1 MFPASM
7 PRSCGDFGE
16 CMGTRFGLVSSMNG
30 CLRFVIG
37 VVAYTMM
44 IRILRYGFKAK
55 VPCLLTRDNTVRVY
69 VRPRTDPI
77 TN

>member
-37 VVAYTMM
+37 VLAYTTM
-44 IRILRYGFKAK
+44 IRIVRYGFKAK
-55 VPCLLTRDNTVRVY
+55 VPCLLTKEA
-69 VRPRTDPI
+69 RTIQSEFTCVPVHI
-77 TN
+77 L